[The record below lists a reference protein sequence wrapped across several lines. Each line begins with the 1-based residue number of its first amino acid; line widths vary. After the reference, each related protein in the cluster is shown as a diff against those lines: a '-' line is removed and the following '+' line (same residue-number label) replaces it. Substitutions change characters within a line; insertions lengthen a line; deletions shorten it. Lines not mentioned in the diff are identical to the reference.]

1 MTFPVTWGSGSLVAS
16 DRVRSI
22 NFGYGR
28 DRASQLTGKSKAG
41 TLKATLDNR
50 SGDYS
55 SFNTSSPLYGKILQG
70 RPVRLSATSAAQS
83 KVVIWQGYLSRIT
96 PVAHTG
102 GDSTALLEAH
112 GPLQQVNLDQVSV
125 AMVSNQRTDQV
136 IDDIL
141 DAAGWGSG
149 SDYRSLDE
157 GQTTITRY
165 WADRTYTV
173 QALQEIES
181 TEGGFIREGKTGK
194 IIFDDRHHRL
204 SGAALVSQ
212 ATFSDASGATL
223 PYTGIIQDDYLPH
236 IFNIFEA
243 DVQTYTVGSLAV
255 LWTLSETGSDSPAI
269 APGVARTFVARYP
282 STGSGNTAKG
292 VDAWTTTAATT
303 DMTASAAAGSGT
315 ELTGDV
321 GISVSKSSET
331 MEIQLTNNGSVTLYI
346 TKLQARGTPITSNDP
361 VTIKAEDSTSQTDFG
376 KRTWPSKTKFIPTT
390 TEAVDWADYNVG
402 IYKDPTA
409 TLKLTYIA
417 NRDQTALDEM
427 ITRNVSD
434 RITVVAN
441 NNANLGING
450 DFFVEAVS
458 HNISADRTH
467 KVQYLI
473 SDAVQFS
480 DFWVLNTST
489 LGVNTRLAY

>member
-1 MTFPVTWGSGSLVAS
+1 MG
-16 DRVRSI
+16 
-22 NFGYGR
+22 
-28 DRASQLTGKSKAG
+28 
-41 TLKATLDNR
+41 
-50 SGDYS
+50 
-55 SFNTSSPLYGKILQG
+55 
-70 RPVRLSATSAAQS
+70 
-83 KVVIWQGYLSRIT
+83 
-96 PVAHTG
+96 
-102 GDSTALLEAH
+102 
-112 GPLQQVNLDQVSV
+112 VN
-125 AMVSNQRTDQV
+125 
-136 IDDIL
+136 
-141 DAAGWGSG
+141 
-149 SDYRSLDE
+149 
-157 GQTTITRY
+157 
-165 WADRTYTV
+165 
-173 QALQEIES
+173 
-181 TEGGFIREGKTGK
+181 
-194 IIFDDRHHRL
+194 
-204 SGAALVSQ
+204 
-212 ATFSDASGATL
+212 
-223 PYTGIIQDDYLPH
+223 
-236 IFNIFEA
+236 
-243 DVQTYTVGSLAV
+243 
-255 LWTLSETGSDSPAI
+255 
-269 APGVARTFVARYP
+269 
-282 STGSGNTAKG
+282 
-292 VDAWTTTAATT
+292 AWTTTAATT

-321 GISVSKSSET
+321 GISVTKSSET
-331 MEIQLTNNGSVTLYI
+331 MDIQLTNNGAVTLYI